1 MNKLSKYSAIALAVS
16 ILAGCAGTPV
26 QLGSRTTGGPVPKG
40 EERVITAEACGFQ
53 LLLLIP
59 IAINGR
65 LESAYSQLEAKA
77 GGDFITDVEVQE
89 KWTYGFVGT
98 SYCTELRAKA
108 IRTKER

>member
-1 MNKLSKYSAIALAVS
+1 MTKLTLRIALAAATLTL
-16 ILAGCAGTPV
+16 LAGCAGKPV
-26 QLGSRTTGGPVPKG
+26 MLGSPVSGKVPTG
-40 EERVITAEACGFQ
+40 ESRSISAEACGFQ
-53 LLLLIP
+53 LLLFIP

-89 KWTYGFVGT
+89 RWSYGFVGT

-108 IRTKER
+108 IRAR